1 MYWDVGFV
9 GPGLEGIIGC
19 RGGARIG
26 RVTGQGARAR
36 LSLAAGL
43 LDRVSNSAK
52 SFPFH
57 DFRVKN
63 VPKNSC
69 CNI

>member
-26 RVTGQGARAR
+26 RVTGQGAEPGLA
-36 LSLAAGL
+36 SAAGL

-52 SFPFH
+52 LHPRIPRLFH
-57 DFRVKN
+57 
-63 VPKNSC
+63 C
-69 CNI
+69 